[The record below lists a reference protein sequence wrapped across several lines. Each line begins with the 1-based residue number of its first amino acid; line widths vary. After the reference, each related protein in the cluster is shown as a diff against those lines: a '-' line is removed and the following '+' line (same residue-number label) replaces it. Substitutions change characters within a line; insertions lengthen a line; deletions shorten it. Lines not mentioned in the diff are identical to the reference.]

1 MSFEKINL
9 QKQVLQLQSELEDK
23 NKVNRYQ
30 KTEKI
35 PDKNVIYIITCE
47 NITSQRKYRKINLI

>member
-23 NKVNRYQ
+23 NKEFKYLQNKVNRYQ

-35 PDKNVIYIITCE
+35 PDKNVIYM
-47 NITSQRKYRKINLI
+47 